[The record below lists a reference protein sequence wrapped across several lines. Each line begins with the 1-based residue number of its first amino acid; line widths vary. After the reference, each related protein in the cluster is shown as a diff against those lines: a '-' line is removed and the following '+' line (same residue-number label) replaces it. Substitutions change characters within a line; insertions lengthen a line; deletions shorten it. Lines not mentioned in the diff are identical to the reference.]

1 MKILLYNPN
10 TTESITD
17 KLYETAKL
25 VNGRD
30 TNLIPMTAT
39 KGFPY
44 ISTKVEAQITG
55 TLVLEKIAE
64 IHSEYDAIIIAAFG
78 DPGLIAAR
86 TLFNLP
92 IIGLGEAAMLSA
104 CLFGKKFSI
113 ISFTNAMASWYE
125 ESVELLGLQSRYAGF
140 RAIDGVNL
148 SIDKIQS
155 LQKQS
160 LIESA
165 NNAIDIDGG
174 EVVIFAGAP
183 LSLSGFKKIVQNE
196 IRVPVIDCAEAAVK
210 QAELAITMNHN
221 ITNKNKL
228 PPKLSVGINQKLSE
242 IISHKISNGS

>member
-1 MKILLYNPN
+1 MVVSEG
-10 TTESITD
+10 TT
-17 KLYETAKL
+17 L
-25 VNGRD
+25 V
-30 TNLIPMTAT
+30 PMTAK

-64 IHSEYDAIIIAAFG
+64 IHSQYDAIIIAAFG
-78 DPGLIAAR
+78 DPGLIPAK

-113 ISFTNAMASWYE
+113 ISFTNAMDSWYE
-125 ESVELLGLQSRYAGF
+125 ESVEVLGLQSRYAGF

-148 SIDKIQS
+148 TIDKIQT
-155 LQKQS
+155 LQKKS

-165 NNAIDIDGG
+165 KLAINIDGG

-183 LSLSGFKKIVQNE
+183 LSGFKKIVQKE
-196 IRVPVIDCAEAAVK
+196 ISVPVIDCAEAAVK
-210 QAELAITMNHN
+210 QAESAVVMNQN
-221 ITNKNKL
+221 TINKHKL
-228 PPKLSVGINQKLSE
+228 PPKSSIGVDKKLSQL
-242 IISHKISNGS
+242 ISQKVNNGS

>member
-10 TTESITD
+10 TSESITNT
-17 KLYETAKL
+17 LYDTAKL
-25 VNGRD
+25 VVSEG
-30 TNLIPMTAT
+30 TTLVPMTAK

-44 ISTKVEAQITG
+44 MSTKVEAQITG

-64 IHSEYDAIIIAAFG
+64 IHSQYDAIIIAAFG
-78 DPGLIAAR
+78 DPGLIPAK

-125 ESVELLGLQSRYAGF
+125 ESVEVLGLQSRYAGF
-140 RAIDGVNL
+140 RAIDDVNL
-148 SIDKIQS
+148 TIDKIQT
-155 LQKQS
+155 LQKKS

-165 NNAIDIDGG
+165 KLAINIDGG

-183 LSLSGFKKIVQNE
+183 LSGFKKIVQKE
-196 IRVPVIDCAEAAVK
+196 ISVPVIDCAEAAVK
-210 QAELAITMNHN
+210 QAESAVVMNQN
-221 ITNKNKL
+221 TINKHKL
-228 PPKLSVGINQKLSE
+228 PPKSSIGVDKKLSQL
-242 IISHKISNGS
+242 ISQKVNNGS

>member
-10 TTESITD
+10 TSESITNT
-17 KLYETAKL
+17 LYDTAKL
-25 VNGRD
+25 VVSEG
-30 TNLIPMTAT
+30 TTLVPMTAK

-55 TLVLEKIAE
+55 TLVLEKIAK
-64 IHSEYDAIIIAAFG
+64 IHSQYDAIIIAAFG
-78 DPGLIAAR
+78 DPGLIPAK

-125 ESVELLGLQSRYAGF
+125 ESVEVLGLQSRYAGF
-140 RAIDGVNL
+140 RAIDNVNL
-148 SIDKIQS
+148 TIDKIQT
-155 LQKQS
+155 LQKKS

-165 NNAIDIDGG
+165 KLAINIDGG

-183 LSLSGFKKIVQNE
+183 LSGFKKIVQKE
-196 IRVPVIDCAEAAVK
+196 ISVPVIDCAEAAVK
-210 QAELAITMNHN
+210 QAESAVVMYQNTI
-221 ITNKNKL
+221 NKHKL
-228 PPKLSVGINQKLSE
+228 PPKSSIGVDKKLSQL
-242 IISHKISNGS
+242 ISHKVNNGS

>member
-10 TTESITD
+10 TSEAITNT
-17 KLYETAKL
+17 LYDTAKL
-25 VNGRD
+25 VVSEG
-30 TNLIPMTAT
+30 TTLVPMMAK

-64 IHSEYDAIIIAAFG
+64 IHSQYDAIIIAAFG
-78 DPGLIAAR
+78 DPGLIPAK

-125 ESVELLGLQSRYAGF
+125 ESVEVLGLQSRYAGF

-148 SIDKIQS
+148 TIDKIQT
-155 LQKQS
+155 LQKKS

-165 NNAIDIDGG
+165 KLAINIDGG

-183 LSLSGFKKIVQNE
+183 LSGFKKIVQKE
-196 IRVPVIDCAEAAVK
+196 ISVPVIDCAEAAVK
-210 QAELAITMNHN
+210 QAESAVVMNQN
-221 ITNKNKL
+221 TINKHKL
-228 PPKLSVGINQKLSE
+228 PPKSSIGVDKKLSQL
-242 IISHKISNGS
+242 ISQKVNNGS

>member
-10 TTESITD
+10 TSESITNT
-17 KLYETAKL
+17 LYDTAKL
-25 VNGRD
+25 VVSEG
-30 TNLIPMTAT
+30 TTLVPMTAK

-64 IHSEYDAIIIAAFG
+64 IHSQYDAIIIAAFG
-78 DPGLIAAR
+78 DPGLIPAK

-125 ESVELLGLQSRYAGF
+125 ESVEVLGLQSRYAGF

-148 SIDKIQS
+148 TIDKIQT
-155 LQKQS
+155 LQKKS

-165 NNAIDIDGG
+165 KLAINIDGG

-183 LSLSGFKKIVQNE
+183 LSGFKKIVQKE
-196 IRVPVIDCAEAAVK
+196 ISVPVIDCAEAAVK
-210 QAELAITMNHN
+210 QAESAIVMNQN
-221 ITNKNKL
+221 TINKHKL
-228 PPKLSVGINQKLSE
+228 PPKSSIGVDKKLSQL
-242 IISHKISNGS
+242 ISQKINNGS

>member
-10 TTESITD
+10 TSESITNT
-17 KLYETAKL
+17 LYDTAKL
-25 VNGRD
+25 VVSEG
-30 TNLIPMTAT
+30 TTLLPMTAK

-64 IHSEYDAIIIAAFG
+64 IHSQYDAIIIAAFG
-78 DPGLIAAR
+78 DPGLIPAK

-125 ESVELLGLQSRYAGF
+125 ESVEVLGLQSRYSGF

-148 SIDKIQS
+148 TIDKIQT
-155 LQKQS
+155 LHKKS

-165 NNAIDIDGG
+165 KLAINIDGG

-183 LSLSGFKKIVQNE
+183 LSGFKKIVQKE
-196 IRVPVIDCAEAAVK
+196 ISVPVIDCAEAAVK
-210 QAELAITMNHN
+210 QAESAVVMNQN
-221 ITNKNKL
+221 TINKHKL
-228 PPKLSVGINQKLSE
+228 PPKSSIGVDKKLSQL
-242 IISHKISNGS
+242 ISQKVNNGS

>member
-1 MKILLYNPN
+1 MNILLYNPN
-10 TTESITD
+10 TSKNITE
-17 KLYETAKL
+17 KLYETGKL
-25 VNGRD
+25 V
-30 TNLIPMTAT
+30 TSKETTLIPKTAE

-64 IHSEYDAIIIAAFG
+64 LHSQYDAIIIAAFG
-78 DPGLIAAR
+78 DPGLIPAK

-92 IIGLGEAAMLSA
+92 IVGLGEAAMLSA

-148 SIDKIQS
+148 TIDKIQTVQKKS
-155 LQKQS
+155 LV
-160 LIESA
+160 ESA
-165 NNAIDIDGG
+165 KNAINIDGG

-183 LSLSGFKKIVQNE
+183 LSGFKKIVQKK
-196 IRVPVIDCAEAAVK
+196 ISVPVIDCAEAAVK
-210 QAELAITMNHN
+210 QAELAVVM
-221 ITNKNKL
+221 NKNSIIKHKL
-228 PPKLSVGINQKLSE
+228 PPKSSIGVNKKLSQL
-242 IISHKISNGS
+242 ISHKDNNGS

>member
-10 TTESITD
+10 TSESITNT
-17 KLYETAKL
+17 LYDTAKL
-25 VNGRD
+25 VVSEG
-30 TNLIPMTAT
+30 TTLVPMTAK

-64 IHSEYDAIIIAAFG
+64 IHSQYDAIIIAAFG
-78 DPGLIAAR
+78 DPGLIPAK

-125 ESVELLGLQSRYAGF
+125 ESVEVLGLQSRYAGF

-148 SIDKIQS
+148 TIDKIQT
-155 LQKQS
+155 LQKKS

-165 NNAIDIDGG
+165 KLAINIDGG
-174 EVVIFAGAP
+174 GVVIFAGAP
-183 LSLSGFKKIVQNE
+183 LSGFKKIVQKE
-196 IRVPVIDCAEAAVK
+196 INAPIIDCAEAALK
-210 QAELAITMNHN
+210 QAELAVVMNKG
-221 ITNKNKL
+221 TSVKKKL
-228 PPKLSVGINQKLSE
+228 PPKISVGLDNNLANYIA
-242 IISHKISNGS
+242 HKPQE

>member
-10 TTESITD
+10 TSEAITNT
-17 KLYETAKL
+17 LYDTAKL
-25 VNGRD
+25 VVSEG
-30 TNLIPMTAT
+30 TTLVPMTAK

-64 IHSEYDAIIIAAFG
+64 IHSQYDAIIIAAFG
-78 DPGLIAAR
+78 DPGLIPAK

-92 IIGLGEAAMLSA
+92 IIGLGEAAMFSA

-125 ESVELLGLQSRYAGF
+125 ESVEVLGLQSRYAGF

-148 SIDKIQS
+148 TIDKIQT
-155 LQKQS
+155 LQKKS

-165 NNAIDIDGG
+165 KLAINIDGG

-183 LSLSGFKKIVQNE
+183 LSGFKKIVQKK
-196 IRVPVIDCAEAAVK
+196 ISVPVIDCAEAAVK
-210 QAELAITMNHN
+210 QAESAVVMNQN
-221 ITNKNKL
+221 TINKHKL
-228 PPKLSVGINQKLSE
+228 PPKSSIGVDKKLSQL
-242 IISHKISNGS
+242 ISHKVNNGS

>member
-10 TTESITD
+10 ISESITNT
-17 KLYETAKL
+17 LYDTAKL
-25 VNGRD
+25 VVSEG
-30 TNLIPMTAT
+30 TTLVPMTAK

-64 IHSEYDAIIIAAFG
+64 IHLQYDAIIVAAFG
-78 DPGLIAAR
+78 DPGLIPAK

-125 ESVELLGLQSRYAGF
+125 ESVEVLGLQSRYAGF

-148 SIDKIQS
+148 TIDKIQT
-155 LQKQS
+155 LQKKS

-165 NNAIDIDGG
+165 KLAINIDGG

-183 LSLSGFKKIVQNE
+183 LSGFKKIVQKD
-196 IRVPVIDCAEAAVK
+196 ISVPVIDCAEAAVK
-210 QAELAITMNHN
+210 QAESAVVMNQN
-221 ITNKNKL
+221 TINKHKL
-228 PPKLSVGINQKLSE
+228 PPKSSIGVDKKLSQL
-242 IISHKISNGS
+242 ISQKVNNGS

>member
-1 MKILLYNPN
+1 MKLLLYNPN
-10 TTESITD
+10 TSESITNT
-17 KLYETAKL
+17 LYDTAKL
-25 VNGRD
+25 VVSEG
-30 TNLIPMTAT
+30 TTLVPMTAK

-64 IHSEYDAIIIAAFG
+64 IHSQYDAIIIAAFG
-78 DPGLIAAR
+78 DPGLIPAK

-92 IIGLGEAAMLSA
+92 IIGLGEASMLSA

-125 ESVELLGLQSRYAGF
+125 ESVEVLGLQSRYAGF

-148 SIDKIQS
+148 TIDKIQT
-155 LQKQS
+155 LQKKS

-165 NNAIDIDGG
+165 KLAINIDGG

-183 LSLSGFKKIVQNE
+183 LSGFKKIVQKE
-196 IRVPVIDCAEAAVK
+196 ISVPVIDCAEAAVK
-210 QAELAITMNHN
+210 QAETAVVMNQNTIYKH
-221 ITNKNKL
+221 KL
-228 PPKLSVGINQKLSE
+228 PPKSSIGVDKKLSQL
-242 IISHKISNGS
+242 ISQKVNNGS

>member
-10 TTESITD
+10 TSESITD
-17 KLYETAKL
+17 TLYDTAKL
-25 VNGRD
+25 VVSEG
-30 TNLIPMTAT
+30 TTLVPMTAK

-64 IHSEYDAIIIAAFG
+64 IHSQYDAIIIAAFG
-78 DPGLIAAR
+78 DPGLIPAK

-125 ESVELLGLQSRYAGF
+125 ESVEVLGLQSRYSGF

-148 SIDKIQS
+148 TIDKIQT
-155 LQKQS
+155 LQKKS

-165 NNAIDIDGG
+165 KLAINIDGG

-183 LSLSGFKKIVQNE
+183 LSGFKKIVQKE
-196 IRVPVIDCAEAAVK
+196 ISVPVIDCAEAAVK
-210 QAELAITMNHN
+210 QAESAVVMYQNTI
-221 ITNKNKL
+221 NKHKL
-228 PPKLSVGINQKLSE
+228 PPKSSIGVDKKLSQL
-242 IISHKISNGS
+242 ISQKVNNGS

>member
-10 TTESITD
+10 TSESITNT
-17 KLYETAKL
+17 LYDTAKL
-25 VNGRD
+25 VVSEG
-30 TNLIPMTAT
+30 TTLVPMTSK

-64 IHSEYDAIIIAAFG
+64 IHSQYDAIIIAAFG
-78 DPGLIAAR
+78 DPGLIPAK

-125 ESVELLGLQSRYAGF
+125 ESVEVLGLQSRYAGF
-140 RAIDGVNL
+140 RAIDDVNL
-148 SIDKIQS
+148 TIDKIQT
-155 LQKQS
+155 LQKKS

-165 NNAIDIDGG
+165 KLAINIDGG

-183 LSLSGFKKIVQNE
+183 LSGFKKIVQKE
-196 IRVPVIDCAEAAVK
+196 ISVPVIDCAEAAVK
-210 QAELAITMNHN
+210 QAESAVVMNQN
-221 ITNKNKL
+221 TINKHKL
-228 PPKLSVGINQKLSE
+228 PPKSSIGVDKKLSQL
-242 IISHKISNGS
+242 ISQKVNNGS

>member
-10 TTESITD
+10 TSESITNT
-17 KLYETAKL
+17 LYGAAKL
-25 VNGRD
+25 VVSEG
-30 TNLIPMTAT
+30 TTLVPMTAK

-64 IHSEYDAIIIAAFG
+64 IHSKYDAIIIAAFG
-78 DPGLIAAR
+78 DPGLIPAK

-125 ESVELLGLQSRYAGF
+125 ESVEVLGLQSRYAGF

-148 SIDKIQS
+148 TIDKIQT
-155 LQKQS
+155 LQKKS

-165 NNAIDIDGG
+165 KLAINIDGG

-183 LSLSGFKKIVQNE
+183 LSGFKKIVQKE
-196 IRVPVIDCAEAAVK
+196 ISVPVIDCAEAAVK
-210 QAELAITMNHN
+210 QAESAVVMNQN
-221 ITNKNKL
+221 TINKHKL
-228 PPKLSVGINQKLSE
+228 PPKSSIGVDKKLSQL
-242 IISHKISNGS
+242 ISQKVNNGS

>member
-10 TTESITD
+10 ISESITNT
-17 KLYETAKL
+17 LYDTAKL
-25 VNGRD
+25 VVSEG
-30 TNLIPMTAT
+30 TTLVPMTAK

-64 IHSEYDAIIIAAFG
+64 IHSQYDAIIIAAFG
-78 DPGLIAAR
+78 DPGLIPAK

-125 ESVELLGLQSRYAGF
+125 ESVEVLGLQSRYAGF

-148 SIDKIQS
+148 TIDKIQT
-155 LQKQS
+155 LQKKS

-165 NNAIDIDGG
+165 KLAINIDGG

-183 LSLSGFKKIVQNE
+183 LSGFKKIVQKD
-196 IRVPVIDCAEAAVK
+196 ISVPVIDCAEAAVK
-210 QAELAITMNHN
+210 QAESAVVMNQN
-221 ITNKNKL
+221 TINKHKL
-228 PPKLSVGINQKLSE
+228 PPKSSIGIDKKLSQL
-242 IISHKISNGS
+242 ISQKVNNGS

>member
-10 TTESITD
+10 TSESITNT
-17 KLYETAKL
+17 LYDTAKL
-25 VNGRD
+25 VVSEG
-30 TNLIPMTAT
+30 TTLVPMTAK

-64 IHSEYDAIIIAAFG
+64 IHSQYDAIIIAAFG
-78 DPGLIAAR
+78 DPGLIPAK

-125 ESVELLGLQSRYAGF
+125 ESVEVLGLQSRYAGF

-148 SIDKIQS
+148 TIDKIQT
-155 LQKQS
+155 LHKKS

-165 NNAIDIDGG
+165 KLAINIDGG
-174 EVVIFAGAP
+174 EVIIFGGAP
-183 LSLSGFKKIVQNE
+183 LSGFKKIVQKE
-196 IRVPVIDCAEAAVK
+196 ISVPVIDCAEAAVK
-210 QAELAITMNHN
+210 QAESAVVINQNTIYKH
-221 ITNKNKL
+221 KL
-228 PPKLSVGINQKLSE
+228 PPKSSIGVDKKLSQL
-242 IISHKISNGS
+242 ISHKVNNGS

>member
-10 TTESITD
+10 TSESITNT
-17 KLYETAKL
+17 LYDTAKL
-25 VNGRD
+25 VVSEG
-30 TNLIPMTAT
+30 TTLVPMTAK

-64 IHSEYDAIIIAAFG
+64 IHLQYDAIIIAAFG
-78 DPGLIAAR
+78 DPGLIPAK

-125 ESVELLGLQSRYAGF
+125 ESVEVLGLQSRYAGF

-148 SIDKIQS
+148 TIDKIQT
-155 LQKQS
+155 LQKKS

-165 NNAIDIDGG
+165 KLAINIDGG

-183 LSLSGFKKIVQNE
+183 LSGFKKNVQKE
-196 IRVPVIDCAEAAVK
+196 ISVPVIDCAEAAVK
-210 QAELAITMNHN
+210 QAESAVVMNQN
-221 ITNKNKL
+221 TINKHRL
-228 PPKLSVGINQKLSE
+228 PPKSSIGVDKKLSQW
-242 IISHKISNGS
+242 ISQKVNNGS

>member
-10 TTESITD
+10 TSESITNT
-17 KLYETAKL
+17 LYDTAKL
-25 VNGRD
+25 VVSEG
-30 TNLIPMTAT
+30 TTLVPMTAK

-64 IHSEYDAIIIAAFG
+64 IHSQYDAIIIAAFG
-78 DPGLIAAR
+78 DPGLIPAK

-125 ESVELLGLQSRYAGF
+125 ESVEVLGLQSRYSGF

-148 SIDKIQS
+148 TIDKIQT
-155 LQKQS
+155 LHKKS

-165 NNAIDIDGG
+165 KLAINIDGG

-183 LSLSGFKKIVQNE
+183 LSGFKKIVQKE
-196 IRVPVIDCAEAAVK
+196 ISVPVIDCAEAAVK
-210 QAELAITMNHN
+210 QAESAVVMNQN
-221 ITNKNKL
+221 TINKHKL
-228 PPKLSVGINQKLSE
+228 PPKSSIGVDKKLSQL
-242 IISHKISNGS
+242 ISQKVNNGS

>member
-10 TTESITD
+10 TTMSITE

-25 VNGRD
+25 VAGSE
-30 TNLIPMTAT
+30 TTLIPKTAD

-92 IIGLGEAAMLSA
+92 VIGLGEAAMLSA

-113 ISFTNAMASWYE
+113 ISFTNAMSSWYE

-155 LQKQS
+155 LQKKS

-165 NNAIDIDGG
+165 NDAIDIDGG

-183 LSLSGFKKIVQNE
+183 LSGFKKIVQNK
-196 IRVPVIDCAEAAVK
+196 IRVPIIDCAEAAVK
-210 QAELAITMNHN
+210 QAELAIAMNKN
-221 ITNKNKL
+221 IINKNKL
-228 PPKLSVGINQKLSE
+228 PPKISIGIDKNLSE
-242 IISHKISNGS
+242 LISHKTNNG

>member
-10 TTESITD
+10 TSESITE

-25 VNGRD
+25 VVSSE
-30 TNLIPMTAT
+30 TTLIPKTAE

-55 TLVLEKIAE
+55 TLVLEKLAE
-64 IHSEYDAIIIAAFG
+64 IHSQYDAIIIAAFG
-78 DPGLIAAR
+78 DPGLIPAKS
-86 TLFNLP
+86 LFNLP

-148 SIDKIQS
+148 TIDKIQS
-155 LQKQS
+155 LQKKS
-160 LIESA
+160 LVESA
-165 NNAIDIDGG
+165 KNAINIDGG

-183 LSLSGFKKIVQNE
+183 LSGFKKVVQKE
-196 IRVPVIDCAEAAVK
+196 ISVPVIDCAEAAVK
-210 QAELAITMNHN
+210 QAELAVVMNQN
-221 ITNKNKL
+221 TINK
-228 PPKLSVGINQKLSE
+228 P
-242 IISHKISNGS
+242 

>member
-10 TTESITD
+10 TSASITE

-25 VNGRD
+25 VISRD
-30 TNLIPMTAT
+30 TNLIPKTAE

-64 IHSEYDAIIIAAFG
+64 IHSQYDAIIIAAFG
-78 DPGLIAAR
+78 DPGLVPAK

-113 ISFTNAMASWYE
+113 ISFTNAMTSWYE

-148 SIDKIQS
+148 TIDKIQS
-155 LQKQS
+155 LQKKS
-160 LIESA
+160 LVESA
-165 NNAIDIDGG
+165 KNAINIDGG

-183 LSLSGFKKIVQNE
+183 LSGFKKIVQKE
-196 IRVPVIDCAEAAVK
+196 ISVPVIDCAEAAVK
-210 QAELAITMNHN
+210 QAELAVVMNQNTIKKH
-221 ITNKNKL
+221 KL
-228 PPKLSVGINQKLSE
+228 PPKSSIGVEKKLSQL
-242 IISHKISNGS
+242 ISHKVDNGT

>member
-10 TTESITD
+10 TSKNITE
-17 KLYETAKL
+17 KLYETGKL
-25 VNGRD
+25 VISKE
-30 TNLIPMTAT
+30 TILIPKTAE

-64 IHSEYDAIIIAAFG
+64 LHSQYDAIIIAAFG
-78 DPGLIAAR
+78 DPGLLPAK

-113 ISFTNAMASWYE
+113 ISFTNAMAAWYE

-148 SIDKIQS
+148 TIDKIQT
-155 LQKQS
+155 LQKKS

-165 NNAIDIDGG
+165 KNAINIDGG
-174 EVVIFAGAP
+174 DVVIFAGAP
-183 LSLSGFKKIVQNE
+183 LSGFKIIVQKD
-196 IRVPVIDCAEAAVK
+196 ISVPVIDCAEAAVK
-210 QAELAITMNHN
+210 QAELAVVM
-221 ITNKNKL
+221 NKNSINKHKL
-228 PPKLSVGINQKLSE
+228 PPKSSIGVDKKLSQL
-242 IISHKISNGS
+242 ISHKVNNGS

>member
-10 TTESITD
+10 TSESITNT
-17 KLYETAKL
+17 LYDTAKL
-25 VNGRD
+25 VVSEG
-30 TNLIPMTAT
+30 TTLVPMTAK

-64 IHSEYDAIIIAAFG
+64 IHSQYDAIIIAAFG
-78 DPGLIAAR
+78 DPGLIPAK

-113 ISFTNAMASWYE
+113 ISFPNAMASGHE
-125 ESVELLGLQSRYAGF
+125 ESVEVLGLQSRYAGF
-140 RAIDGVNL
+140 RAINGVNL
-148 SIDKIQS
+148 TIDKIQT
-155 LQKQS
+155 LQKKS

-165 NNAIDIDGG
+165 KLAINIDGG

-183 LSLSGFKKIVQNE
+183 LSGFKKIVQKE
-196 IRVPVIDCAEAAVK
+196 ISVPVIDCAEAAVK
-210 QAELAITMNHN
+210 QAESAVVMNQN
-221 ITNKNKL
+221 TINKHKL
-228 PPKLSVGINQKLSE
+228 PPKSSIGVDKKLSQL
-242 IISHKISNGS
+242 ISQKVNNGS

>member
-10 TTESITD
+10 TSESITNT
-17 KLYETAKL
+17 LYDTAKL
-25 VNGRD
+25 VLSEG
-30 TNLIPMTAT
+30 TTLVPMTAK

-64 IHSEYDAIIIAAFG
+64 IHSQYDAIIIAAFG
-78 DPGLIAAR
+78 DPGLIPAK

-125 ESVELLGLQSRYAGF
+125 ESVEVLGLQSRYSGF

-148 SIDKIQS
+148 TIDKIQT
-155 LQKQS
+155 LQKKS

-165 NNAIDIDGG
+165 KLAINIDGG

-183 LSLSGFKKIVQNE
+183 LSGFKKIVQKE
-196 IRVPVIDCAEAAVK
+196 ISVPVIDCAEAAVK
-210 QAELAITMNHN
+210 QAESAVVMNQN
-221 ITNKNKL
+221 TINKHKL
-228 PPKLSVGINQKLSE
+228 PPKSSIGVDKKLSQL
-242 IISHKISNGS
+242 ISQKVNNGS